1 MTDEDND
8 DVIFGDDEDDQSATG
23 SNQKLSFDDVTGN
36 RSYISSED
44 LQEDGGVQYEVASI
58 ERNESAK
65 YTFSEADYAI
75 DMVAED
81 GRVQT
86 VNAWGLWGS
95 IRQAY
100 REASEEGFESIQGLH
115 LRVGK
120 EGRGEYNVAWSLD
133 GEEFN
138 EVEYEG

>member
-8 DVIFGDDEDDQSATG
+8 DVIFGDDDDQPATG
-23 SNQKLSFDDVTGN
+23 ENQKLSFDDVTGN
-36 RSYISSED
+36 TSYINTED
-44 LQEDGGVQYEVASI
+44 LEQDGGVQYEVAAI
-58 ERNESAK
+58 ERNETAK
-65 YTFSEADYAI
+65 YKFSKADYAI
-75 DMVAED
+75 DMVTAD

-86 VNAWGLWGS
+86 VNAWGLWGA
-95 IRQAY
+95 IQQAY
-100 REASEEGFESIQGLH
+100 REAGEEGFESVAGLH